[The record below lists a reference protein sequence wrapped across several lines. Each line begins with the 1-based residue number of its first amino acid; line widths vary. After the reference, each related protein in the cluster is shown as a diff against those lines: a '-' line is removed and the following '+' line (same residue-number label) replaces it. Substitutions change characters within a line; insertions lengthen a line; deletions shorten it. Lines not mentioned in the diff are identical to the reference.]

1 MNVNELLEQIEQ
13 LLIRVQLLE
22 QRVKALEDEE

>member
-1 MNVNELLEQIEQ
+1 MNINELLEQIEQ

-22 QRVKALEDEE
+22 QRVKELEDEE